1 MSGDF
6 VKVFILF
13 VHTICPTFLPFFFFS
28 RPGKKESLRL
38 YDISFNIHRRTPAGH
53 REKKK
58 SPYSMYTANNL
69 RFFIFHEKRD
79 NVLMALTMTKAPFW
93 TLYIVHYRREIR
105 LSLRDRKKERNLR
118 TSEMYEGKCISQCY

>member
-58 SPYSMYTANNL
+58 VHIPCTL
-69 RFFIFHEKRD
+69 QITKIFHFSRKEGQCTNGVDDDESTILDIVCR
-79 NVLMALTMTKAPFW
+79 
-93 TLYIVHYRREIR
+93 TL
-105 LSLRDRKKERNLR
+105 S
-118 TSEMYEGKCISQCY
+118 

>member
-13 VHTICPTFLPFFFFS
+13 VHTICPTFLPFFFFQGQ
-28 RPGKKESLRL
+28 GKKSHCVCVTFLLIFIGE
-38 YDISFNIHRRTPAGH
+38 HRRAT
-53 REKKK
+53 EKKK